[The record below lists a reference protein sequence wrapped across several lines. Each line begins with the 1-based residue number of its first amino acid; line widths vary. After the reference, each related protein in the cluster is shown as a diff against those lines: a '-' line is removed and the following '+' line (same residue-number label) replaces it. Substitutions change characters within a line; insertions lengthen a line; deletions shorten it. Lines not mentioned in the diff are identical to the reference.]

1 MVLGD
6 KRKDKR
12 DEHQRHDGDFAGW
25 RAGERDQFRF
35 VPAAAHS
42 QHKENWPGQQ
52 GKANSNSQGVT
63 RTGQRCQQP

>member
-1 MVLGD
+1 MILGD

-12 DEHQRHDGDFAGW
+12 DAHQRRDGDFAGR
-25 RAGERDQFRF
+25 RAAKEISSALYQ
-35 VPAAAHS
+35 P
-42 QHKENWPGQQ
+42 QHIPSTKINCQAIR

>member
-1 MVLGD
+1 MNTSAATATLPGGV
-6 KRKDKR
+6 
-12 DEHQRHDGDFAGW
+12 
-25 RAGERDQFRF
+25 RAKEISSAL

-42 QHKENWPGQQ
+42 QHKDKLPGQQ